1 MAMYN
6 KIITFLVLT
15 FIVSFSYAQ
24 QYTPMTAAGYQYKRA
39 KVDSTL
45 HIPSFCGVPTLR
57 NSTAIQGAIAM
68 DTCANKLYQWTNA
81 AGWSII
87 SGAGG
92 GGGTLQSV
100 TDSGNTTTN
109 DIQLLNHAR
118 VILGDSGE
126 ILLDNGSKLRMGAI
140 DAQTGGSKG
149 IAQICAVGYELK
161 WEGGSLYIMNDQ
173 GFTVREVRYK
183 FSSIP
188 TATDDGSKG
197 FYPGSRW
204 VLDNGTLYTC
214 TDSTSGAAVWQ
225 NTTYPSLQDVAT
237 VGNFYVNDFADTLR
251 LNSYDGNV
259 KHPILWT
266 NDQYGGTP
274 YSILDFSY
282 NTGGFIE
289 NVAQIKFGDSSNLLA
304 SGYIKITD
312 KESVFK
318 NESSTRTIIQ
328 NTYSPSGSTQTT
340 YFPLMKGTTDTL
352 ATLDDIRNSASG
364 GTVTSIGL
372 TMPSA
377 FSVASSPV
385 TTSGTIAVTGAGVVS
400 QYIRGDGSLAN
411 FPTSTGGGS
420 SVNYY
425 LNGSVSQGTIGGVA
439 FREMNKTPIIGA
451 GTNFTINAD
460 GYIQSFITDSGDPSL
475 LNIPAGNW
483 NFEMYFSA
491 SSAGGLPSFYL
502 ELYKW
507 NGTTLSLIAS
517 SSATPENITG
527 GTAIDLYT
535 TALAVPATTLLS
547 TDRLAVRVYVI
558 HSSKTIT
565 LHTEN
570 SHLCQIITTFSSG
583 LTALNGLTEQV
594 QNFATGTGGTDFN
607 ISSATATHTF
617 NLPTASAINRGA
629 LSSANW
635 STFNSKI
642 SPSDTASM
650 LTPYINLAGTGLTK
664 SSQTLSS
671 NLSTGV
677 AGGQSVVGGTAASN
691 SLTLSSTTNATKGKI
706 LFGTSAY
713 DEVNNRLGIGNS
725 SPVTTIDA
733 YSAIGRMSVHST
745 NNSQNSAF
753 LLYAKGASGTEA
765 GGGLYFE
772 GNETASSRFFAISAD
787 NTNYQMNVYNN
798 GNVAIGT
805 NPVNAGYK
813 LDVNGTARANQF
825 QLSALNTAPATST
838 STGTTGEIRI
848 VNGFIYVCVATNTWQ
863 RATLSTF

>member
-68 DTCANKLYQWTNA
+68 DTCANKLYQWTNS

-225 NTTYPSLQDVAT
+225 NTTYPSLNDVAT
-237 VGNFYVNDFADTLR
+237 VGNFYANDFADTLR

-352 ATLDDIRNSASG
+352 ATLDDIRNSAIDTSNRFVNDVVKKNDSTITIYK
-364 GTVTSIGL
+364 GTTATDITL
-372 TMPSA
+372 TPSTT
-377 FSVASSPV
+377 VA
-385 TTSGTIAVTGAGVVS
+385 
-400 QYIRGDGSLAN
+400 
-411 FPTSTGGGS
+411 
-420 SVNYY
+420 Y
-425 LNGSVSQGTIGGVA
+425 LN
-439 FREMNKTPIIGA
+439 
-451 GTNFTINAD
+451 
-460 GYIQSFITDSGDPSL
+460 
-475 LNIPAGNW
+475 
-483 NFEMYFSA
+483 
-491 SSAGGLPSFYL
+491 
-502 ELYKW
+502 
-507 NGTTLSLIAS
+507 
-517 SSATPENITG
+517 
-527 GTAIDLYT
+527 
-535 TALAVPATTLLS
+535 
-547 TDRLAVRVYVI
+547 
-558 HSSKTIT
+558 
-565 LHTEN
+565 
-570 SHLCQIITTFSSG
+570 
-583 LTALNGLTEQV
+583 
-594 QNFATGTGGTDFN
+594 
-607 ISSATATHTF
+607 
-617 NLPTASAINRGA
+617 
-629 LSSANW
+629 
-635 STFNSKI
+635 
-642 SPSDTASM
+642 
-650 LTPYINLAGTGLTK
+650 
-664 SSQTLSS
+664 
-671 NLSTGV
+671 
-677 AGGQSVVGGTAASN
+677 
-691 SLTLSSTTNATKGKI
+691 
-706 LFGTSAY
+706 
-713 DEVNNRLGIGNS
+713 
-725 SPVTTIDA
+725 
-733 YSAIGRMSVHST
+733 
-745 NNSQNSAF
+745 
-753 LLYAKGASGTEA
+753 
-765 GGGLYFE
+765 
-772 GNETASSRFFAISAD
+772 
-787 NTNYQMNVYNN
+787 
-798 GNVAIGT
+798 
-805 NPVNAGYK
+805 K
-813 LDVNGTARANQF
+813 L
-825 QLSALNTAPATST
+825 
-838 STGTTGEIRI
+838 
-848 VNGFIYVCVATNTWQ
+848 
-863 RATLSTF
+863 